1 MECLTGIASN
11 AWSAV
16 SIEKAREGRQGGSV
30 VDEVVFLS
38 GRMIKLGQIVG
49 VGVGWGGKATALRER
64 PLFPYFEKGQS

>member
-1 MECLTGIASN
+1 MKCLTGIVSN

-16 SIEKAREGRQGGSV
+16 SIEKAREGRQRGSV
-30 VDEVVFLS
+30 MEEVVFLS

-49 VGVGWGGKATALRER
+49 GGVGWGRKTTALRER